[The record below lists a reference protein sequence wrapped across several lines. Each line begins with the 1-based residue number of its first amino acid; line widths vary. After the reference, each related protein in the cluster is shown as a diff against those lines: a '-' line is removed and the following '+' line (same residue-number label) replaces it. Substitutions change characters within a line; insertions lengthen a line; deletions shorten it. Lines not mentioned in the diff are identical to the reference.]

1 MHFKEE
7 KLIVALLGRVL
18 ALWWIWAFWN
28 CLQSQHVTR
37 NACNMK
43 NHVTWKNH
51 YPFFSL
57 ENDKK
62 VLQVNLNLSLLKI
75 IDLHVE
81 IKSYFLRNASFD
93 QHRCVRTQNHNR
105 NMIIVYACQ
114 YVHDIVSTLISV
126 CFELQTINQHIM
138 LRSA

>member
-1 MHFKEE
+1 M
-7 KLIVALLGRVL
+7 I
-18 ALWWIWAFWN
+18 
-28 CLQSQHVTR
+28 
-37 NACNMK
+37 
-43 NHVTWKNH
+43 
-51 YPFFSL
+51 
-57 ENDKK
+57 KK
-62 VLQVNLNLSLLKI
+62 VLQVNLNLSLVKI

>member
-1 MHFKEE
+1 M
-7 KLIVALLGRVL
+7 
-18 ALWWIWAFWN
+18 
-28 CLQSQHVTR
+28 
-37 NACNMK
+37 
-43 NHVTWKNH
+43 
-51 YPFFSL
+51 
-57 ENDKK
+57 
-62 VLQVNLNLSLLKI
+62 KI

-114 YVHDIVSTLISV
+114 YDHDHDIVSILVSV
-126 CFELQTINQHIM
+126 CFELQIINQHIM